1 MTGAGMLRLENLGS
15 RHGEHVVFAGL
26 TYTFG
31 PGCVALCEEERTGK
45 TSLLEIIAG
54 VRKPDTGN
62 VWVDGQSLLQARQ
75 QALSRLAYVPD
86 NCLVAPTQTGRD
98 LLVQAAAAK
107 QVALDDA
114 VLELADAL
122 GLSPHLDKRFEQMS
136 TGTRRKVF
144 LTAAALGDPAVVIAD
159 GPSNGLDAQ
168 GRSVLAEVFRR
179 WGQDRVVLFAS
190 HDPELVRA
198 CGANAVEVGSLR

>member
-1 MTGAGMLRLENLGS
+1 MTGAGMLRLENLGR
-15 RHGEHVVFAGL
+15 RHGDHVVFAGL

-62 VWVDGQSLLQARQ
+62 VWVDGQSLQQARQ

>member
-1 MTGAGMLRLENLGS
+1 MTGAGMLRLENLGR
-15 RHGEHVVFAGL
+15 RHGDHVVFAGL

-45 TSLLEIIAG
+45 TSLLEIVAG

-62 VWVDGQSLLQARQ
+62 VWVDGQSLQQARQ

-98 LLVQAAAAK
+98 MLVQAAAAK

-122 GLSPHLDKRFEQMS
+122 GLAPHLDKRFEQMS